1 VKEQFAK
8 RLTAA
13 ISEVGAAE
21 QDLAEL
27 LPRIRMAPRAEK
39 TTITKA
45 VETALTRLRLAR
57 ADLLDLQELLSADD
71 P

>member
-1 VKEQFAK
+1 MKEEFAK
-8 RLTAA
+8 RLAAA
-13 ISEVGAAE
+13 INEVGAAE
-21 QDLAEL
+21 HDLAEL